1 MKRLLAVAAIAAF
14 AVTSVTGD
22 AEAQR
27 RGGRSRTQVIQT
39 APAGIDLQTL
49 LLLGALGGNGLT
61 GGIGGIGLTALAP
74 MLLQPQAS
82 TVIID
87 GGRGGRRGG
96 RRVVQNPTGPLPALS
111 RRAR

>member
-1 MKRLLAVAAIAAF
+1 MKRLLAVAAIAAL
-14 AVTSVTGD
+14 AVTSVAGD

-39 APAGIDLQTL
+39 APAIDLQTL

-61 GGIGGIGLTALAP
+61 GGIGLTGLTALSP
-74 MLLQPQAS
+74 LLLQPQAS

-111 RRAR
+111 RRR